1 MVEYCCCLESN
12 GRCFEGNKRKDVEL
26 VIDTLIGSKGK
37 VALFTALFD
46 GRRRSTHIRELARN
60 VGLSAPSLMRE
71 AKALVKIGLLREEK
85 DGNRVDYCANVD
97 SPLYPA
103 LTELVQ
109 KTAGPEAALRDA
121 FADSD
126 NDVVFIYG
134 SRARGCERADSDCDV
149 FVVGREG
156 LRKTAARA
164 GEVASRMTPT
174 TQSTQ
179 NTATRIISAVARMLS
194 TVRFLPSILLRAM
207 SVLLP
212 EIFVKQITFSVDEE
226 SQQHHQ

>member
-1 MVEYCCCLESN
+1 M
-12 GRCFEGNKRKDVEL
+12 

-46 GRRRSTHIRELARN
+46 GRQRRTHIRELARN
-60 VGLSAPSLMRE
+60 AGLSAPSLMRE
-71 AKALVKIGLLREEK
+71 AKSLVKIGLLQEEK

-109 KTAGPEAALRDA
+109 KTAGAEVALREA
-121 FADSD
+121 FDNSD

-134 SRARGCERADSDCDV
+134 SRAKGCERADSDCDV

-156 LRKTAARA
+156 LRKASARA
-164 GEVASRMTPT
+164 GEVANRIGIEVNPYVVTPEEFK
-174 TQSTQ
+174 
-179 NTATRIISAVARMLS
+179 RRVAS
-194 TVRFLPSILLRAM
+194 GDHFLGDVM
-207 SVLLP
+207 SSP
-212 EIFVKQITFSVDEE
+212 KIFLKGSEDELAGLA
-226 SQQHHQ
+226 